1 MSTGRGSGRRRSA
14 IRRVARAAA
23 VAALLACVPG
33 WARAE
38 AQPRGTDA
46 ERLRS
51 AKALF
56 FDRKYA
62 EARDA
67 WREILARSSAA
78 QAATAAYWVARSS
91 ESLGEK
97 ERAFR
102 EYGEFLGRRP
112 ADPMLAE
119 EARTSRAGLAAQLL
133 KAGRKEYRAPL
144 LAALEDSSRSVRY
157 FAAIQAAGLGECA
170 AAAPVL
176 RRIVEAEADEDLV
189 QRARL
194 GLLRCDPGGL
204 RQPAPQAPRAS
215 GEPLRWLRVRIH
227 ERPGGRAKLSL
238 NIPVGLADLVFKSLP
253 EDARD
258 ELSKKGYDADN
269 FWERLKRMP
278 PAQILEIEGE
288 DGQRIQIW
296 IE

>member
-1 MSTGRGSGRRRSA
+1 MASDRRSA
-14 IRRVARAAA
+14 IGKRLAAA
-23 VAALLACVPG
+23 GLAGLLLLGMPAG
-33 WARAE
+33 ARAE
-38 AQPRGTDA
+38 PEPQGADA

-62 EARDA
+62 EAREA
-67 WREILARSSAA
+67 WREVLARSTGA

-91 ESLGEK
+91 ESLGEQ

-102 EYGEFLGRRP
+102 EYAGFLARRP
-112 ADPMLAE
+112 ADRVLAE
-119 EARTSRAGLAAQLL
+119 EARTSRAGIAARLL
-133 KAGRKEYRAPL
+133 KDGREEYRSPL
-144 LAALEDSSRSVRY
+144 LAALEDPSPSVRY
-157 FAAIQAAGLGECA
+157 FSALQLAGLGECDRVA
-170 AAAPVL
+170 SLL
-176 RRIVEAEADEDLV
+176 RRIVREEKDEDLV

-194 GLLRCDPGGL
+194 GLLRCDPAGL
-204 RQPAPQAPRAS
+204 QRPAPPEPRPS
-215 GEPLRWLRVRIH
+215 GVPLRWLRVRIH
-227 ERPGGRAKLSL
+227 EKAGDRPKLSL

-258 ELSKKGYDADN
+258 ELAKKGYDADN

-278 PAQILEIEGE
+278 PAQILEIVGE
-288 DGQRIQIW
+288 KGERIEIW